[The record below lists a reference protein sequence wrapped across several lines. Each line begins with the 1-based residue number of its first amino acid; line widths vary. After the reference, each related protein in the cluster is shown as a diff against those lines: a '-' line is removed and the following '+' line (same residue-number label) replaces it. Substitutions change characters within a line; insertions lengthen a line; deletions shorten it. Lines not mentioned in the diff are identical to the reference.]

1 MKASKLQRLL
11 LMFAVFVLPISVLPM
26 STLMQAQT
34 YTDIH
39 DLTGTDGC
47 CQFYPGM
54 LVQGRD
60 GNIYGGNASG
70 GTLNGGNIF
79 KISPSG
85 TYTDIYNFDGPH
97 GEFPA
102 GGISMGT
109 DGNFYGTAYQG
120 GANHFGVVFK
130 VTPSGTYTDLYDFTN
145 TTDGAYPRVP
155 PVQAQDGN
163 LYGVTGNGTIAVL
176 YKLTTAGVFSVVI
189 QLAAQSYSP
198 MILGSDGNLYG
209 MTLYGGTFNQGTVF
223 QFSPTSKV
231 LKTIFNFHTE
241 GSPHGPLMQG
251 ADGVLYGTTT
261 GGGTGSGGVVF
272 KLTTAGT
279 YKVLFNFSTTN
290 HANGATPYSGLVQG
304 SDKFLYGVT
313 SSGGANNLGVLFKIS
328 TTGTGFAVLHDFG
341 TATGDTPYSTPLLH
355 TNGKIYGM
363 ASHGGVHVS
372 DGTVYSFDN
381 GLKPFTIP
389 VVRKSAKVGTSI
401 GMLGQGFHSATGV
414 LFGAG
419 AGTFTVS
426 NDTYLTAKIV
436 AGATTGL
443 ITVQE
448 PSGNLATLQ
457 NFKISPS
464 ISGFTPPNG
473 PVGTQVVITGV
484 SLSQATAVKF
494 GGVAATAFTVNS
506 DTQVTATV
514 PTGAKTGKIAVTTP
528 GGTTN
533 SATTFTVN

>member
-1 MKASKLQRLL
+1 MTRPKLNRLL
-11 LMFAVFVLPISVLPM
+11 VMFAVFVLPFT
-26 STLMQAQT
+26 TLMQAQT

-39 DLTGTDGC
+39 DFNEADGC
-47 CQFYPGM
+47 CASYPSM
-54 LVQGRD
+54 LAQGRD
-60 GNIYGGNASG
+60 GNVYGATTSG
-70 GTLNGGNIF
+70 GVNFYGNIF
-79 KISPSG
+79 KMTPSG
-85 TYTDIYNFDGPH
+85 TLTSIHSFDLTH
-97 GEFPA
+97 GGYPQ

-109 DGNFYGTAYQG
+109 DGNFYGTTYQG
-120 GANHFGVVFK
+120 GVNHFGTIFK
-130 VTPSGTYTDLYDFTN
+130 ITPSGTFTEVYDFTN
-145 TTDGAYPRVP
+145 TTDGAYPKVP
-155 PVQAQDGN
+155 PVQAQDGSF
-163 LYGVTGNGTIAVL
+163 YGVTNNGTIAVL
-176 YKLTTAGVFSVVI
+176 YQLTTAGVFTVMTN
-189 QLAAQSYSP
+189 LAAQSYSP
-198 MILGSDGNLYG
+198 LLLGVDGNLYG
-209 MTLYGGTFNQGTVF
+209 TTLTGGTFNAGTVF
-223 QFSPTSKV
+223 QFSPTSKT

-241 GSPHGPLMQG
+241 SSPHGPLMQG
-251 ADGVLYGTTT
+251 ADGVLYGTTAS
-261 GGGTGSGGVVF
+261 GGTSSGGVVF

-279 YKVLFNFSTTN
+279 YKVLFNFSTSS

-313 SSGGANNLGVLFKIS
+313 SSGGANNLGVLFKIN
-328 TTGTGFAVLHDFG
+328 TTGTGFAVLHDFD
-341 TATGDTPYSTPLLH
+341 TATGDTPLSTPLLH

-363 ASHGGVHVS
+363 SSHGGAHVPY
-372 DGTVYSFDN
+372 GTVYSLDAS
-381 GLKPFTIP
+381 LKSFTIP

-419 AGTFTVS
+419 GGTFTVS

-448 PSGNLATLQ
+448 PSGNLLTLQ

-473 PVGTQVVITGV
+473 PVGTQVVITGTA
-484 SLSQATAVKF
+484 LLQATAVKF

-514 PTGAKTGKIAVTTP
+514 PTGAKTGKISVVTP
-528 GGTTN
+528 GGTAN
-533 SATTFTVN
+533 SAASFTVN